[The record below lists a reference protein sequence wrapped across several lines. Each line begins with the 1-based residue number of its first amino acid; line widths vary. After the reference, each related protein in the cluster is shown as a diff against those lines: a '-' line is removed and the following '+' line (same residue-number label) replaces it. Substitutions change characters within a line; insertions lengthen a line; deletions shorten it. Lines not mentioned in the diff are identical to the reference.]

1 MNIKNSI
8 AAVAALG
15 LLAVGYVAGSYI
27 GLPNVDNSMLKGDIG
42 KANAYNQA
50 DSEEVL
56 AAVEQLVNDK
66 ELQEQMAMAA
76 TLLDARIGQMQELA
90 DWDDWEDEGWQPD
103 SIYPD
108 IIWEQFDLSA
118 VDKRIKNTRETY
130 DEYTKALAAVVNGE
144 KTEGFEQKANN
155 ALLAYTVAEKNV
167 KALAPEMS
175 SALLKVAAQTK
186 SQKAADLA
194 SKWIQYSSED
204 AFINGSKE
212 DMAYWQA
219 KADVIAKSPVLGKM
233 INASVLCCNDLSS
246 LSKSLSAVTPSK
258 TLQMML
264 GSNSITLLNQDK
276 LNGIVGGGTIGKNA
290 DVVGLAFGPSLGL
303 RWW

>member
-1 MNIKNSI
+1 MYIKKSV
-8 AAVAALG
+8 AVVSALVV
-15 LLAVGYVAGSYI
+15 LAVGYVAGTFI

-42 KANAYNQA
+42 KANAFNQA
-50 DSEEVL
+50 DSPEVQ
-56 AAVEQLVNDK
+56 AALEQLANDK
-66 ELQEQMAMAA
+66 ELQEQTALAA
-76 TLLDARIGQMQELA
+76 SLLDARIGQMQELA

-118 VDKRIKNTRETY
+118 VDKRIKNTREAY
-130 DEYTKALAAVVNGE
+130 DEYTKSLAAVIKGE

-155 ALLAYTVAEKNV
+155 ALLAYTVAERNV
-167 KALAPEMS
+167 RALAPEMS
-175 SALLKVAAQTK
+175 SALLKVAAQTGNK
-186 SQKAADLA
+186 KAAEKA
-194 SKWIQYSSED
+194 AKWIQYGSED
-204 AFINGSKE
+204 AFLNNSQA

-233 INASVLCCNDLSS
+233 LNASTLCCNDLSS
-246 LSKSLSAVTPSK
+246 LSKNLLAVTPSK
-258 TLQMML
+258 TLEKML

-276 LNGIVGGGTIGKNA
+276 ILGLVGGGTIDKRS
-290 DVVGLAFGPSLGL
+290 DVAGLALAPALGL

>member
-1 MNIKNSI
+1 
-8 AAVAALG
+8 
-15 LLAVGYVAGSYI
+15 
-27 GLPNVDNSMLKGDIG
+27 MLKGEIG

-56 AAVEQLVNDK
+56 AAIEQLTNDK
-66 ELQEQMAMAA
+66 ELQEQTALAA
-76 TLLDARIGQMQELA
+76 ALINARIDQMQDLA

-130 DEYTKALAAVVNGE
+130 DEYTKALAAVINGE

-155 ALLAYTVAEKNV
+155 ALLAYTVAERNI

-186 SQKAADLA
+186 NQKAADLA
-194 SKWIQYSSED
+194 SKWIQYSSEN
-204 AFINGSKE
+204 ALLNGSQE
-212 DMAYWQA
+212 DMAYWQS

-233 INASVLCCNDLSS
+233 LNASTLCCNDLSS
-246 LSKSLSAVTPSK
+246 LSNRLSAVTPSK
-258 TLQMML
+258 TLEMML
-264 GSNSITLLNQDK
+264 GTNSITLCNKDK
-276 LNGIVGGGTIGKNA
+276 ILGLVGSGTIGKRS
-290 DVVGLAFGPSLGL
+290 DVANIAFVLL
-303 RWW
+303 WD